1 MSGIV
6 VLGMHR
12 SGTSSL
18 IGLLEAFGYQLGL
31 VSSQTSQFKPTA
43 TKENK

>member
-1 MSGIV
+1 MSAIV

-18 IGLLEAFGYQLGL
+18 AAML
-31 VSSQTSQFKPTA
+31 VATA
-43 TKENK
+43 ARAGKTLSIDNKSLRWS